1 MILTGSEDLRV
12 RRTIDSI
19 KSVFEQMTC
28 EMDYGKIR
36 VTELCQRAMIN
47 KKTFYVYYPTLD
59 DLLAEIQAEYSAEYI
74 ERIKD
79 YKLPDELDKV
89 NREFF
94 LFSEEKGLAYEKIT
108 CAGNESYHYIRS
120 GMIKKV
126 NTAGWSSS
134 KKYGALPEY
143 QQTMLMNF
151 VNMMK
156 YAVIWKAPL
165 TVCGRTMLTST
176 ICTEWVVYRLR
187 KLLRL
192 WAD

>member
-19 KSVFEQMTC
+19 KNVFEQMIC
-28 EMDYGKIR
+28 EMDYSNIR
-36 VTELCQRAMIN
+36 VTELCRRAMIN
-47 KKTFYVYYPTLD
+47 KKTFYVYYSTLD
-59 DLLAEIQAEYSAEYI
+59 DLLAEIQSEYSAEYI

-79 YKLPDELDKV
+79 FKLPDELDRV

-94 LFSEEKGLAYEKIT
+94 LFSNEKGLAYEKIT

-126 NTAGWSSS
+126 NSAGWSSS

-151 VNMMK
+151 VNN
-156 YAVIWKAPL
+156 AVLGI
-165 TVCGRTMLTST
+165 
-176 ICTEWVVYRLR
+176 YRQWIEEG
-187 KLLRL
+187 KQQSVEEIIGITNRL
-192 WAD
+192 VLGGVSGFFK

>member
-19 KSVFEQMTC
+19 KSVFEQMIY

-94 LFSEEKGLAYEKIT
+94 LFSEEKGLAYEEIT

-134 KKYGALPEY
+134 KKYGTLPEY

-151 VNMMK
+151 VNNSVLGIYRQWIEEGK
-156 YAVIWKAPL
+156 QQ
-165 TVCGRTMLTST
+165 TVEEIIEITN
-176 ICTEWVVYRLR
+176 RLVLGGV
-187 KLLRL
+187 KGFFK
-192 WAD
+192 

>member
-19 KSVFEQMTC
+19 KNVFEQMIY

-126 NTAGWSSS
+126 YTAGRSSS

-151 VNMMK
+151 VNNSVLGIYRQWIEEGK
-156 YAVIWKAPL
+156 QQTLEEIFEI
-165 TVCGRTMLTST
+165 T
-176 ICTEWVVYRLR
+176 IRLVLGGV
-187 KLLRL
+187 KGFFK
-192 WAD
+192 